1 MQKRKVAQAVF
12 ETKEAIRIAAQ
23 AMKEADD
30 AIYAQHLR
38 GIFDDGDPNHP
49 KYNNGYNYA
58 TGKFVNL
65 FGYSQ
70 DELLAKQY

>member
-1 MQKRKVAQAVF
+1 
-12 ETKEAIRIAAQ
+12 
-23 AMKEADD
+23 MKEVDD
-30 AIYAQHLR
+30 YFYNKHLR
-38 GIFDDGDPNHP
+38 GEFEDGDPNHP

-58 TGKFVNL
+58 TGKYVSL

>member
-1 MQKRKVAQAVF
+1 MQKRTVAQSVF
-12 ETKEAIRIAAQ
+12 DSKDAKRIAKI

-30 AIYAQHLR
+30 MIYAQHLR
-38 GIFDDGDPNHP
+38 GEFGDGDPNHP